1 MACAAGVAVLAL
13 VEGGDD
19 ALVVGVRLAA
29 LGIVALVAAIVLGW
43 SSLVTVCLVLLGGAY
58 AVHLSLD
65 DTALDARAPVLAAG
79 LLLVAELAYWAIEE
93 RQNVRA
99 EAGESLRH
107 LGHVV
112 LLALGGLAAGSVLLA
127 VADVV
132 RTRGLAVDLVGAA
145 AAAGALLVLVLLA
158 RRPT

>member
-1 MACAAGVAVLAL
+1 M
-13 VEGGDD
+13 
-19 ALVVGVRLAA
+19 
-29 LGIVALVAAIVLGW
+29 
-43 SSLVTVCLVLLGGAY
+43 VCLVLLGGAY

-132 RTRGLAVDLVGAA
+132 RTRRLAVVLVGAA